1 MDFLKYII
9 YCIVVLSAVACATE
23 PMEDNITNEGGATK
37 PTVPLKR
44 RPIVPTSKLPRPR
57 IVDVVEGVDG
67 SIMVALSAEVSAA
80 MITVT
85 TLDESASEC
94 YVVDGNV
101 FVLQDIPQDAF
112 EVTVEVD
119 GEVEAFRVVE

>member
-9 YCIVVLSAVACATE
+9 YCIVVLSAVACAKE
-23 PMEDNITNEGGATK
+23 PAGDVVNDNMNSK

-67 SIMVALSAEVSAA
+67 SIMVALSAEFSAA

-94 YVVDGNV
+94 YVVEGNV
-101 FVLQDIPQDAF
+101 FVLQDVPQDAF

-119 GEVEAFRVVE
+119 GEVEVFRVVE

>member
-9 YCIVVLSAVACATE
+9 YCIVVLSAVACAKE
-23 PMEDNITNEGGATK
+23 PAEDVKNDNITSK

-101 FVLQDIPQDAF
+101 FVLQDVPQDAF

>member
-9 YCIVVLSAVACATE
+9 YCIVVLSAVACAKE
-23 PMEDNITNEGGATK
+23 PAGNEIEENINSK

-101 FVLQDIPQDAF
+101 FVLQDVPQDAF

>member
-9 YCIVVLSAVACATE
+9 YCIVVLSAVACAKE
-23 PMEDNITNEGGATK
+23 PMEDITNEGGAMK
-37 PTVPLKR
+37 PTVPLKK

-80 MITVT
+80 MITVI

-101 FVLQDIPQDAF
+101 FVLQDVPQDAF

>member
-9 YCIVVLSAVACATE
+9 YCIVVLSAVACAKEPAENVITE
-23 PMEDNITNEGGATK
+23 DVNPK

-67 SIMVALSAEVSAA
+67 SIMVALSAEFSAA

-101 FVLQDIPQDAF
+101 FVLQDVPQNAF

>member
-1 MDFLKYII
+1 MKFLKYII
-9 YCIVVLSAVACATE
+9 YCLVVLSAVACAYA
-23 PMEDNITNEGGATK
+23 EDLDGNPIQIDTNK

-44 RPIVPTSKLPRPR
+44 RPIVPTTKLPRPR

-80 MITVT
+80 MVTVT
-85 TLDESASEC
+85 TLETCMSEC
-94 YVVDGNV
+94 YVVDGNM
-101 FVLQDIPQDAF
+101 FVLQDVPQDTF
-112 EVTVEVD
+112 EIMVEVD